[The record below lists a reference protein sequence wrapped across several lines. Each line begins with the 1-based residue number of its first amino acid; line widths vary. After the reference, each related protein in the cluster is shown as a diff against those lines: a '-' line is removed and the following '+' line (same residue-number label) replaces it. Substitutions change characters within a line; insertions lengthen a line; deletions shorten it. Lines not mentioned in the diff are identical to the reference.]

1 MLISPLMR
9 ESKSGDWISQLPND
23 IFIFIL
29 SSVTVKEAVAT
40 SLPSKRWRYLWA
52 YISRL
57 DFVLLIVC
65 ETYCISHLR
74 FCDVAEEKFIHWV
87 NSVVKMHQ
95 GLTLDEFRI
104 DFPYLHG
111 SPHLVNLKYSGPS
124 LKLKYLSSPAIDA
137 GLKCIE
143 ICNINIVSFKYF
155 GRKLILQLK
164 NLPRLVELYV
174 SPGYRRRLSYAFAQV
189 SCIFSQLLSWVKPKM
204 RRQVV
209 ETVERPHQ
217 HPKVV
222 ELAGCYGRTTD
233 VELAI
238 YFIQNA
244 VALKK
249 MIINPRNQE
258 MDSEKEIS

>member
-1 MLISPLMR
+1 MPICSMSRTSLVGLTSLTILHL
-9 ESKSGDWISQLPND
+9 KVVNVNQDVLQH
-23 IFIFIL
+23 IL
-29 SSVTVKEAVAT
+29 S
-40 SLPSKRWRYLWA
+40 
-52 YISRL
+52 
-57 DFVLLIVC
+57 
-65 ETYCISHLR
+65 
-74 FCDVAEEKFIHWV
+74 
-87 NSVVKMHQ
+87 
-95 GLTLDEFRI
+95 
-104 DFPYLHG
+104 DFPVLEQLSVHG
-111 SPHLVNLKYSGPS
+111 LPHLVNLKYSGPS
-124 LKLKYLSSPAIDA
+124 LKLKYLSISECA

-143 ICNINIVSFKYF
+143 ICNINIVSFIYF

-244 VALKK
+244 FALKK

>member
-1 MLISPLMR
+1 MF
-9 ESKSGDWISQLPND
+9 Q
-23 IFIFIL
+23 
-29 SSVTVKEAVAT
+29 
-40 SLPSKRWRYLWA
+40 
-52 YISRL
+52 
-57 DFVLLIVC
+57 
-65 ETYCISHLR
+65 
-74 FCDVAEEKFIHWV
+74 
-87 NSVVKMHQ
+87 
-95 GLTLDEFRI
+95 
-104 DFPYLHG
+104 
-111 SPHLVNLKYSGPS
+111 
-124 LKLKYLSSPAIDA
+124 
-137 GLKCIE
+137 
-143 ICNINIVSFKYF
+143 
-155 GRKLILQLK
+155 
-164 NLPRLVELYV
+164 
-174 SPGYRRRLSYAFAQV
+174 
-189 SCIFSQLLSWVKPKM
+189 LSWVKPKM